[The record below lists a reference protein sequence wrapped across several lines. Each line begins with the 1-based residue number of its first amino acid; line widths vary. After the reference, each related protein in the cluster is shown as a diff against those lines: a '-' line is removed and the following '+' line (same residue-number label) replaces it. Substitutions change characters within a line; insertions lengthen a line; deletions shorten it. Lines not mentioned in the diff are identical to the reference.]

1 MDLTDAQWQILE
13 PIFRPRRRPD
23 GRGRPWHDTRAV
35 VNGVLWAAFHIFYH
49 TTLFSFVSYIPGCCA
64 LAYVAQRTRSTWPG
78 VIGHTIA
85 NSMFL
90 LFMVRGITGV

>member
-35 VNGVLWAAFHIFYH
+35 VNGVLWVLRTGAPGTTCLAGIRRTRRVIAAFSIGSGPGY
-49 TTLFSFVSYIPGCCA
+49 SDGCCA
-64 LAYVAQRTRSTWPG
+64 GSPRICA
-78 VIGHTIA
+78 IA
-85 NSMFL
+85 ANW
-90 LFMVRGITGV
+90 I